1 MRPFGWVSYSVVGLL
16 AGLAIAIPGS
26 AQAQQAALS
35 VPDITGWGSGNVQ
48 PVAIDP
54 GRPWGWAVRAYMQN
68 PDRVLFNRAKAK
80 LLAGEQV
87 FSHTVSSFNPEAY
100 CAAAANAD
108 FTWFEM
114 QHSTM
119 SFDEVRLMIAA
130 CPRVGAAPIIR
141 IPEAQEGFVQ
151 KAMDIGALGIIV
163 PTVDNFIQA
172 RAASRWVRFPPV
184 DRRSSGGGQ
193 SSQIWTPAIPEG
205 QGNFNQNINDNM
217 LVIVMIETVEGVNN
231 ALEIASQPGV
241 DVVILGNADLTSF
254 SGFGQ
259 NTPEYRDLLIRVRNA
274 TYQAGKY
281 WGNAGSG
288 FSTGNPLSPDSRLHQ
303 NAAPGAGGRGGGAGP
318 AGGGAG
324 RGGGAGPGAGA
335 PGAP

>member
-1 MRPFGWVSYSVVGLL
+1 ME
-16 AGLAIAIPGS
+16 
-26 AQAQQAALS
+26 
-35 VPDITGWGSGNVQ
+35 
-48 PVAIDP
+48 
-54 GRPWGWAVRAYMQN
+54 N

-80 LLAGEQV
+80 LLSGEQV
-87 FSHTVSSFNPEAY
+87 FSHTVSSLNPEAY

-119 SFDEVRLMIAA
+119 TFDEVRLMIAA

-151 KAMDIGALGIIV
+151 KAMDLGALGIIV
-163 PTVDNFIQA
+163 PTVDNFVQA
-172 RAASRWVRFPPV
+172 RSASRWVRFPPV

-193 SSQIWTPAIPEG
+193 AQGIWSEAIPEG
-205 QGNFNQNINDNM
+205 QGSFRENINDNM
-217 LVIVMIETVEGVNN
+217 LVIVMIETVEGVTN

-241 DVVILGNADLTSF
+241 DVVILGNADLGSF

-259 NTPEYRDLLIRVRNA
+259 QTPEYRDLLIRVRNA

-281 WGNAGSG
+281 WGNAGAG
-288 FSTGNPLSPDSRLHQ
+288 FSTGNPISADSRLHQ
-303 NAAPGAGGRGGGAGP
+303 NAAPGAGRGGGP
-318 AGGGAG
+318 GGGGGG
-324 RGGGAGPGAGA
+324 RGGGAGPGAGG
-335 PGAP
+335 PGGGAPPTP

>member
-1 MRPFGWVSYSVVGLL
+1 MRLLGWMSYTATGLA
-16 AGLAIAIPGS
+16 AGLAIALPGG
-26 AQAQQAALS
+26 AQGQQATPA
-35 VPDITGWGSGNVQ
+35 VPDVSGWGTGTVQ
-48 PVAIDP
+48 PVPIEP
-54 GRPWGWAVRAYMQN
+54 GRPWGWAVQAYMEK
-68 PDRVLFNRAKAK
+68 PDRQLFNRAKAK
-80 LLAGEQV
+80 LLSGEQV

-114 QHSTM
+114 QHSTLT
-119 SFDEVRLMIAA
+119 FAEVEDMIAA

-163 PTVDNFIQA
+163 PTVETFIQA
-172 RAASRWVRFPPV
+172 RAASRWVRFPPT

-193 SSQIWTPAIPEG
+193 AGSVWTPAIPEG
-205 QGNFNQNINDNM
+205 ETGGFRGNINDNM

-241 DVVILGNADLTSF
+241 DVVILGNADLSSF

-259 NTPEYRDLLIRVRNA
+259 QSPEYRDLLIRVRNA
-274 TYQAGKY
+274 TYQAGKF
-281 WGNAGSG
+281 WGNAGAG
-288 FSTGNPLSPDSRLHQ
+288 FSANNPIAADSRLHQ
-303 NAAPGAGGRGGGAGP
+303 NSAPGAGRGGGGGPGGRGGGAGP
-318 AGGGAG
+318 GGGG
-324 RGGGAGPGAGA
+324 PAGPGAG
-335 PGAP
+335 